1 MAGISP
7 TFVTGAKAIVKIYG
21 KALAFCSD
29 VSYSVNVQ
37 HVPIEALG
45 IFEIISHEP
54 VAYTVEGSFSV
65 VRYARKSDNL
75 EVFANA
81 VAGDVTAANTAS
93 SMKDDEGRS
102 LKHHIDPSNILASVT
117 FDMEVVEKDSGN
129 NANTPRSFFKIEDCR
144 ITRRSSSLNKRGVLI
159 DNYAFV
165 GRLAQDDIEQI
176 DDVVGV
182 SSSTPSST

>member
-7 TFVTGAKAIVKIYG
+7 SFVTGAKAIVKIYDT
-21 KALAFCSD
+21 ALAFCSD

-65 VRYARKSDNL
+65 VRYARNSGNL
-75 EVFANA
+75 QAFADA
-81 VAGDVTAANTAS
+81 VAGDVPEANTAS
-93 SMKDDEGRS
+93 SMANDQGQS
-102 LKHHIDPSNILASVT
+102 LKNHIDPRQILNSVT
-117 FDMEVVEKDSGN
+117 FDLEVVEKGSSAEGAPN
-129 NANTPRSFFKIEDCR
+129 NPKSFFKLTECR
-144 ITRRSSSLNKRGVLI
+144 ITRRNSSLNKRGVLV

-165 GRLAQDDIEQI
+165 GRFAQDDV
-176 DDVVGV
+176 DTTADAVGQ
-182 SSSTPSST
+182 SITE